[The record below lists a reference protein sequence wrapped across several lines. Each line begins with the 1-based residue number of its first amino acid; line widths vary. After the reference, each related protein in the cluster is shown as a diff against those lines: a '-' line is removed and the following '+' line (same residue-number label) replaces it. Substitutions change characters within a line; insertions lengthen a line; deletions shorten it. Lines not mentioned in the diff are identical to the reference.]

1 YGAAHAD
8 PLGPTPLLYNRRAL
22 IVRRY
27 FIKKHYGRPAGAK
40 RPRIGRGQ
48 PRVSTATAS
57 WGLGAQLA
65 IFLAGAVAAW
75 AAGAAAGRTLRLE
88 EGALMLSGPPRLHIS
103 GPMATS
109 ASGTSNACDGS
120 SAGCPPSR

>member
-1 YGAAHAD
+1 M
-8 PLGPTPLLYNRRAL
+8 
-22 IVRRY
+22 
-27 FIKKHYGRPAGAK
+27 
-40 RPRIGRGQ
+40 
-48 PRVSTATAS
+48 STATAS
-57 WGLGAQLA
+57 RGLGVQLA

-109 ASGTSNACDGS
+109 VPLPKFACACGGLGTSE
-120 SAGCPPSR
+120 SRRTLASISF